1 MSLLPSRGPDTS
13 TSQEGEL
20 QVVGVD
26 DDVAPLLDALNSET
40 ARAILNEIYQDP
52 GTPSEIADRLD
63 MSIQKVSYHIEK
75 LDDQDLIDVAGT
87 QYSEKGQ
94 EMTVYQPPDDPTV
107 LFVGTE
113 ERKRSLTTMVK
124 RLLPIVGVVALGSLV
139 IEQLFGDGFTVGFG
153 AGAPASQSGDG
164 ASGGDAGGEDAVAQA
179 TETPTP
185 TEAPADTPPP
195 TEAPTDTP
203 TATEPADD
211 GGDIG
216 IAEATETPP
225 PTEEPAATQTPAPE
239 TSTPVQDQ
247 ETVEYAVD
255 TTAQATELAA
265 RGGLDLSPGL
275 AFFLGGM
282 TVVAVLG
289 LWWAYTTY
297 A

>member
-26 DDVAPLLDALNSET
+26 DEVAPLLDALNSET
-40 ARAILNEIYQDP
+40 ARAILNEIYDEP

-75 LDDQDLIDVAGT
+75 LDDQDLIAVAGT

-94 EMTVYQPPDDPTV
+94 EMAVYQPPDDPTV

-124 RLLPIVGVVALGSLV
+124 RLLPVVGVVALGSLV
-139 IEQLFGDGFTVGFG
+139 IEQLFGDGLSVGFSS
-153 AGAPASQSGDG
+153 AGPSSEGGDG
-164 ASGGDAGGEDAVAQA
+164 AGGSDSGGVTNTTGA
-179 TETPTP
+179 TETP
-185 TEAPADTPPP
+185 TEAPADTPTP
-195 TEAPTDTP
+195 TE
-203 TATEPADD
+203 TASD

-216 IAEATETPP
+216 IAEATETP
-225 PTEEPAATQTPAPE
+225 ADSA
-239 TSTPVQDQ
+239 TSTPTPPPETDTPVPEE
-247 ETVEYAVD
+247 ETVDLSLE
-255 TTAQATELAA
+255 TTAQATDVAA
-265 RGGLDLSPGL
+265 SGGLELSPGL

-289 LWWAYTTY
+289 VWWAYTRN

>member
-1 MSLLPSRGPDTS
+1 MSLLPSSGPDTS

-75 LDDQDLIDVAGT
+75 LEDQDLISVAGT

-124 RLLPIVGVVALGSLV
+124 RLLPVVGVVALGSLV
-139 IEQLFGDGFTVGFG
+139 IEQLFGEGLVPTFG
-153 AGAPASQSGDG
+153 AGAPSAQSG
-164 ASGGDAGGEDAVAQA
+164 GGDAGGEDAVAQA
-179 TETPTP
+179 TETATETPTP
-185 TEAPADTPPP
+185 E
-195 TEAPTDTP
+195 P
-203 TATEPADD
+203 TATQTES

-225 PTEEPAATQTPAPE
+225 PTEEPTATPAPE
-239 TSTPVQDQ
+239 PATETPAPEQ
-247 ETVEYAVD
+247 ETVDVAME

-265 RGGLDLSPGL
+265 SGGLDLSPGL